1 MANGLGRG
9 LDSLIPQKV
18 KKVAVNTA
26 GDAIID
32 VSTGD
37 DKDRVLKVNPSQIIV
52 NPQQPRKN
60 FSDREL
66 EELGESIREYGIIQ
80 PLIVTR
86 QNNNYQLIAG
96 ERRWR
101 AAIKLNL
108 KEVPVI
114 VRDANEQEQLEL
126 ALIENI
132 QRQNLNPIE
141 TALAYRKLIDEFNLT
156 QEELAKKVSK
166 ARPSVAN
173 TLRLINLP
181 DEIQLGLMHG
191 KISEGHA
198 KIIMGVEGEERQMAL
213 YRKIL
218 QSGISVSDTIQET
231 RRLGGTKQA
240 RIKINYADKDK
251 EFAFREFF
259 GARTDVKRKGKGGEV
274 ILYFYSDDEL
284 GEMVKKI
291 KKY

>member
-18 KKVAVNTA
+18 KKVGVSTA
-26 GDAIID
+26 GDAIVD
-32 VSTGD
+32 VSSPD
-37 DKDRVLKVNPSQIIV
+37 EKDKVLKINPELIIV
-52 NPQQPRKN
+52 NPLQPRKTFN
-60 FSDREL
+60 DREL
-66 EELGESIREYGIIQ
+66 AELSESIKEYGIIQ
-80 PLIVTR
+80 PLIVTK
-86 QNNNYQLIAG
+86 QNGRYQLIAG
-96 ERRWR
+96 ERRLR
-101 AAIKLNL
+101 SAFKLNL

-114 VRDANEQEQLEL
+114 VREANEQEQLEL

-132 QRQNLNPIE
+132 QRQDLNPIE

-156 QEELAKKVSK
+156 QDELAKKVSK
-166 ARPSVAN
+166 ARPSITN

-181 DEIQLGLMHG
+181 DEIQLGLMQG
-191 KISEGHA
+191 KITEGHA
-198 KIIMGVEGEERQMAL
+198 KIIVGVEGEEKQMAL

-218 QSGISVSDTIQET
+218 QTGITVSDTIKET
-231 RRLGGTKQA
+231 RRIGGTRQA

-259 GARTDVKRKGKGGEV
+259 GARAEVKRKGKGGEV
-274 ILYFYSDDEL
+274 VMYFYSDDEL

-291 KKY
+291 KK

>member
-18 KKVAVNTA
+18 KKIAVNNS

-32 VSTGD
+32 VSSND
-37 DKDRVLKVNPSQIIV
+37 DKDKVLKINPEQINV
-52 NPQQPRKN
+52 NPQQPRKS

-66 EELGESIREYGIIQ
+66 NELSESIKEYGIIQ

-86 QNNNYQLIAG
+86 QNGRYQLIAG
-96 ERRWR
+96 ERRLR

-114 VRDANEQEQLEL
+114 VREASEQEQLEL

-132 QRQNLNPIE
+132 QRQDLNPIE

-156 QEELAKKVSK
+156 QDELAKKVGK
-166 ARPSVAN
+166 ARPSVTN

-181 DEIQLGLMHG
+181 DEIQLGLMQG
-191 KISEGHA
+191 KITEGHA
-198 KIIMGVEGEERQMAL
+198 KIIVGVEGEERQMAL

-218 QSGISVSDTIQET
+218 QTGITVSDTTKET
-231 RRLGGTKQA
+231 RRLGGTRRA

-259 GARTDVKRKGKGGEV
+259 GARAEVKRKGKGGEV
-274 ILYFYSDDEL
+274 VIYFYSDDEL

-291 KKY
+291 KK